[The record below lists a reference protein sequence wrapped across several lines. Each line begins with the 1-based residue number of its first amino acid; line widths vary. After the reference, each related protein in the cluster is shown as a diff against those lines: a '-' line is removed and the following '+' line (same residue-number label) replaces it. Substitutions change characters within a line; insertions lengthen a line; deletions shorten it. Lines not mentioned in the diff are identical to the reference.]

1 MLKVGCPDH
10 YIYLLSL
17 QHYTDKEGLW
27 AANKAGESG
36 GTHHH
41 GQHWELLAQ
50 PLDRRHVLFRLVC
63 GI

>member
-27 AANKAGESG
+27 AANKAGGSG
-36 GTHHH
+36 GIHHH
-41 GQHWELLAQ
+41 GQHW
-50 PLDRRHVLFRLVC
+50 VFCKMITGCRL
-63 GI
+63 